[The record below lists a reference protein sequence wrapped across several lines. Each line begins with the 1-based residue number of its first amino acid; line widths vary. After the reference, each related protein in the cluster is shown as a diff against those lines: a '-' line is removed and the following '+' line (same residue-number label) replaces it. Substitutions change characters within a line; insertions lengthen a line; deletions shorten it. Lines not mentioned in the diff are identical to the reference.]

1 MREIVHIQAGQCG
14 NQVGVNFWETIAAEH
29 GLDRKGVFQADAVPE
44 DEHKLRQERLGVYF
58 NEAKKGKYVPRAL
71 LVDLEPGVLN
81 NIRSG
86 PNGKFFRPDN
96 FIHATNGAGN
106 NWAKGHYTE
115 GAEIVETVMETLR
128 KEVEGCECLQGFQIS
143 HSLGGGTGSGLGT
156 LLVTKIKED
165 YPDKILSTFSVV
177 PSPKTSDTVIEPYNA
192 TLSIH
197 QLIENADSVFC
208 IDNEALF
215 NICNKTLGIATPNY
229 KDLNGLV
236 SRVMS
241 GVTSSLRFPGQLNS
255 DLRKLAVNLIP
266 FPRLHFFLVGYAP
279 LSSSGSSEFDNITVQ
294 ELTAQMFDYNNMMA
308 ACDPRRGKY
317 LTASALF
324 RGHVSTQEVDDQ
336 MLKMRDKHSPFFVE
350 WIPNNIK
357 SSVCNVP
364 AVGIDM
370 SATFIA
376 NSTSIKSMFSRVSS
390 QFSVMFRKKA
400 FVHWYTDEGM
410 EEIEFTE
417 AELNI
422 HDLIAEYQQYET
434 VGIYETE
441 GDGGDAGDGG
451 DDYGAY
457 DEYDQDDVYDDNE

>member
-1 MREIVHIQAGQCG
+1 M
-14 NQVGVNFWETIAAEH
+14 
-29 GLDRKGVFQADAVPE
+29 
-44 DEHKLRQERLGVYF
+44 
-58 NEAKKGKYVPRAL
+58 
-71 LVDLEPGVLN
+71 
-81 NIRSG
+81 
-86 PNGKFFRPDN
+86 
-96 FIHATNGAGN
+96 
-106 NWAKGHYTE
+106 
-115 GAEIVETVMETLR
+115 
-128 KEVEGCECLQGFQIS
+128 QI
-143 HSLGGGTGSGLGT
+143 L
-156 LLVTKIKED
+156 
-165 YPDKILSTFSVV
+165 F
-177 PSPKTSDTVIEPYNA
+177 
-192 TLSIH
+192 
-197 QLIENADSVFC
+197 FC

-215 NICNKTLGIATPNY
+215 NICNKTLGIPSPAY
-229 KDLNGLV
+229 RDLNGLV
-236 SRVMS
+236 SKVMS

-266 FPRLHFFLVGYAP
+266 FPRLHFFLVGYSP
-279 LSSSGSSEFDNITVQ
+279 LSSTGSSEFDNITVQ
-294 ELTAQMFDYNNMMA
+294 ELTTQMFDYGNMMA

-324 RGHVSTQEVDDQ
+324 RGRVSTQEVDDQ

-357 SSVCNVP
+357 SSVCDVP
-364 AVGIDM
+364 ALGIDM

-376 NSTSIKSMFSRVSS
+376 NSTSIKSMFSRVSQ

-441 GDGGDAGDGG
+441 GGTGGDDADAGG
-451 DDYGAY
+451 DDY
-457 DEYDQDDVYDDNE
+457 DEYDDVYDDDE

>member
-1 MREIVHIQAGQCG
+1 
-14 NQVGVNFWETIAAEH
+14 
-29 GLDRKGVFQADAVPE
+29 
-44 DEHKLRQERLGVYF
+44 
-58 NEAKKGKYVPRAL
+58 
-71 LVDLEPGVLN
+71 
-81 NIRSG
+81 
-86 PNGKFFRPDN
+86 
-96 FIHATNGAGN
+96 
-106 NWAKGHYTE
+106 
-115 GAEIVETVMETLR
+115 LR

-279 LSSSGSSEFDNITVQ
+279 LSSTGSSEFDNITVQ

-441 GDGGDAGDGG
+441 GDGGDADGG

-457 DEYDQDDVYDDNE
+457 DDFDNEQDDVYDDDQ